1 MPRLPRFLRRFGALL
16 RADPSGFTVGLV
28 ALVVSTVT
36 GLVAGLVLGS
46 ITDTLEQLPG
56 LLVMVPA
63 LVGMRGNVFGA
74 LGSRLGTSIHTGT
87 FQVSRRRDTVFGQNL
102 IAAMSLSVS
111 LSLLLAF
118 LAKGMSVAFGVAHT
132 ISIGDFVV
140 IAVIGGIVP
149 SIVVMVI
156 TIGVAALSV
165 RRSWDLDNV
174 SATLVTASG
183 DAITLPVLFLA
194 TYLVGLRIVTPVL
207 AAISIVG
214 GLAML
219 VASFRSRLP
228 LVCRIVQES
237 VPVLLLAGTLDTLAG
252 LVFEKQLSSFFV
264 YPVMLVLVPPFLS
277 VSGSLGA
284 ILSAR
289 VSTKLHLGLVDPNRI
304 SLRPVADD
312 TLLVGTYAVPVF
324 ALLALGA
331 AGVGHLA
338 GLSSPGLLDL
348 LGVVGLAAVG
358 AFAFTVLLA
367 YFTAILSYRL
377 GLDPD
382 NHTIPIVT
390 ASLDLLGAFA
400 LILAIVM
407 LGLT

>member
-1 MPRLPRFLRRFGALL
+1 
-16 RADPSGFTVGLV
+16 
-28 ALVVSTVT
+28 
-36 GLVAGLVLGS
+36 
-46 ITDTLEQLPG
+46 
-56 LLVMVPA
+56 
-63 LVGMRGNVFGA
+63 
-74 LGSRLGTSIHTGT
+74 
-87 FQVSRRRDTVFGQNL
+87 
-102 IAAMSLSVS
+102 
-111 LSLLLAF
+111 
-118 LAKGMSVAFGVAHT
+118 
-132 ISIGDFVV
+132 
-140 IAVIGGIVP
+140 VP

-228 LVCRIVQES
+228 LVRRIVQES

-358 AFAFTVLLA
+358 AFAFTVVLA